1 MQIECKEL
9 NFSYKNSLG
18 ISSPVLT
25 GVSANFTFEEN
36 VNILGLVIPFGCG
49 KSTLLKVVAGI
60 YQPDSGT
67 ALSVH
72 NDKAPHIIYIPAD
85 PVNPEW
91 LTLRELLTLLNLE
104 IDEKAKHII
113 DLCGLDGY
121 EDHLPSPESRG
132 FRLRIQIAVSLI
144 AGGELLL
151 LDEPFSRMENA
162 SKEHFIHDLTAATA
176 ELQCKVILATSDL
189 AEAYHVSDAVYIASD
204 TRLSSFHY
212 VYTKGKN
219 REALKSEEGEIF
231 QNLPQML
238 RI

>member
-1 MQIECKEL
+1 MQIECKEV

-25 GVSANFTFEEN
+25 GLSADFQFEEN
-36 VNILGLVIPFGCG
+36 VNLLGLVIPFGCG
-49 KSTLLKVVAGI
+49 KSTLLKVIAGL
-60 YQPDSGT
+60 YKPDTGT
-67 ALSVH
+67 VMSVH
-72 NDKAPHIIYIPAD
+72 KNEPPHIVYIPAD

-91 LTLRELLTLLNLE
+91 LTLRELLTLLNLQ
-104 IDEKAKHII
+104 IDEKAKKII
-113 DLCGLDGY
+113 DLCGLEGY

-151 LDEPFSRMENA
+151 MDEPFLRMENA
-162 SKEHFIHDLTAATA
+162 SKEHLIHDLIAAA
-176 ELQCKVILATSDL
+176 GELQCKVLLATSDL
-189 AEAYHVSDAVYIASD
+189 AEAYHVSDAVYIAGDSN
-204 TRLSSFHY
+204 LSKFHY

-231 QNLPQML
+231 HNLPQML